1 MNDKSPF
8 VKIFEN
14 LAPFIIAGVVIALL
28 IGLLFMFSYV
38 LVWGIIIGAVLWVV
52 TAIKQY
58 LFPSSSTKTEA
69 FKKSSGRIIEHDDK
83 K

>member
-1 MNDKSPF
+1 MNDKSPI

-14 LAPFIIAGVVIALL
+14 VVPFIVAGFAIALL

-38 LVWGIIIGAVLWVV
+38 LIWGVIIGAVLWIAA
-52 TAIKQY
+52 TIKQY
-58 LFPSSSTKTEA
+58 LFPNLSTKKDIYKQSE
-69 FKKSSGRIIEHDDK
+69 GRIIEHDDK